1 MTLVAAVI
9 GVSATIGSGVAG
21 AVTPTAAP
29 ASAATAAIPAK
40 GVARVYVSLP
50 RQGKGAPSAALI
62 AKGLRTALADHGT
75 TAGGRRIRLVWM
87 DDARGARWTR
97 KRVVANARRAAAD
110 PSAIAYVGEGN
121 SEATAL
127 SMPIANRAGLVHLSP
142 VSTAVDLTDPA
153 TAPRYQPTGVQTFFR
168 PFPSDARQAAALV
181 SYVRRSGARRVV
193 VVDDGSLYGNGL
205 TSAFADRAAPRGVE
219 ILGRHVAD
227 PDGRGTAALV
237 RHVVAQ
243 RPQAVVYGGAPSSD
257 AAKVLRALHAASPEL
272 LLFGGDALAH
282 DGFAKGLG
290 DAQSRVRLTSPA
302 AHVDPRQRR
311 GRGLGARPDVF
322 SVFAHNGMTALLD
335 AVDRAGKAGTVSRA
349 SVRTAVF
356 DGSLQRGLSG
366 HWKIA
371 ANGDSLYGV
380 YDALRLVRGRVLTP
394 VEQAT
399 NAQVRRARAG
409 KAKPRAVAD
418 PASGGAI
425 VGGTGGVLI
434 SSIDLET
441 ALMMVQQERTKLLD
455 SQLQQQIHEVRNRN
469 DQIARLNEL
478 LAELNALQARFP
490 AGLTATTRLETVVTA
505 SELATVRQRLDAAVL
520 AAGVDLGLDGPTGAW
535 TQGQVD
541 AAITKVKGLIDAAG
555 NGQQLEMLRLQSL
568 TNKRNEA
575 FDVMVDFVK
584 RMRENRSSIVG
595 NLR

>member
-1 MTLVAAVI
+1 MTLVATVI
-9 GVSATIGSGVAG
+9 GVAG
-21 AVTPTAAP
+21 AIGTGSAGAAP
-29 ASAATAAIPAK
+29 PTEGAPAATPST

-87 DDARGARWTR
+87 DDAQGARWTR

-142 VSTAVDLTDPA
+142 VSTAVDLTDPS

-168 PFPSDARQAAALV
+168 PFPSDARQATALV
-181 SYVRRSGARRVV
+181 SYVRRSGVRRVV
-193 VVDDGSLYGNGL
+193 LVDDGSLYGNGL
-205 TSAFADRAAPRGVE
+205 TSAFADRAVPRGVE

-227 PDGRGTAALV
+227 PDGRGLAALV

-290 DAQSRVRLTSPA
+290 GAQAQVRLTSPA

-335 AVDRAGKAGTVSRA
+335 AVDRAGKGGAVTRA

-356 DGSLQRGLSG
+356 DGSIQRGLSG
-366 HWKIA
+366 NWKIA

-380 YDALRLVRGRVLTP
+380 YDALRLVRGRVMTP

-399 NAQVRRARAG
+399 NAQVRRARNR
-409 KAKPRAVAD
+409 KATSRAV
-418 PASGGAI
+418 SGSVPDGVST
-425 VGGTGGVLI
+425 VGGGVLI
-434 SSIDLET
+434 GSMDLEA
-441 ALMMVQQERTKLLD
+441 ALMMVQQQRTKLLD
-455 SQLQQQIHEVRNRN
+455 QQLAQQIQDVQNRN
-469 DQIARLNEL
+469 DQVARLNGV

-490 AGLTATTRLETVVTA
+490 AGPTATTRLETVVTA
-505 SELATVRQRLDAAVL
+505 SELVTVRQRLDAAVL
-520 AAGVDLGLDGPTGAW
+520 AAGVDLGLGGATGAW
-535 TQGQVD
+535 NRGQID
-541 AAITKVKGLIDAAG
+541 AAITKTKGLIDAAG
-555 NGQQLEMLRLQSL
+555 NSQQMDMLRLQSL

-575 FDVMVDFVK
+575 FDVMTDFVK
-584 RMRENRSSIVG
+584 KMQESRSSIIG

>member
-9 GVSATIGSGVAG
+9 GVSVTIGSGVAG
-21 AVTPTAAP
+21 AAPPTAGS
-29 ASAATAAIPAK
+29 ASASPAAIPAK

-62 AKGLRTALADHGT
+62 AKGLRTALADHGA
-75 TAGGRRIRLVWM
+75 TAGGRRIRLVWL
-87 DDARGARWTR
+87 DDAQGARWTR
-97 KRVVANARRAAAD
+97 KRVVANVRRAVAD

-205 TSAFADRAAPRGVE
+205 TSAFADRAVPRGVE

-227 PDGRGTAALV
+227 PDGRGLAALV

-282 DGFAKGLG
+282 DRFAKGLG
-290 DAQSRVRLTSPA
+290 DAQAQVRLTSPA

-335 AVDRAGKAGTVSRA
+335 AVDRAAKAGTVSRA
-349 SVRTAVF
+349 GVRTAVF

-366 HWKIA
+366 SWKIA

-418 PASGGAI
+418 AVSGGAI
-425 VGGTGGVLI
+425 GGVLI

-455 SQLQQQIHEVRNRN
+455 SQLQQQIQEVRNRN

-490 AGLTATTRLETVVTA
+490 AGPTATTRLETVVTA

-541 AAITKVKGLIDAAG
+541 TAVTKVKGLIDAAG

-575 FDVMVDFVK
+575 FDVMVDFLK